1 MCPESIVIIPQRAMI
16 YLLYREIY
24 CKDEVRSFRESVDML
39 VKEWKG
45 REIEGVKEKGR
56 FLIGSGFLN

>member
-1 MCPESIVIIPQRAMI
+1 MI